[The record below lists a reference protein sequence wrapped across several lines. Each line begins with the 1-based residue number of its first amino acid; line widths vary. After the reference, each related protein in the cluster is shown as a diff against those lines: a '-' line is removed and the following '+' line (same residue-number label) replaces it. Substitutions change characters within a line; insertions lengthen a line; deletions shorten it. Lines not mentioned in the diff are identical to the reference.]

1 MLHNC
6 NIDRVI
12 KRVYVLV
19 AYFFTACKLLKK
31 KHYFC
36 APLIKRN
43 MSTITTSTN
52 FSEKWK
58 VETSQQKL
66 FTGDQVIDAYLT
78 GKREGLQ
85 IAQKVFLDQLKNNL
99 DKSGEKVTDLLHHL
113 NARDIHNNEAF
124 LKINSWNYLTILISV
139 KEEDFF
145 KESFLPV
152 YDFVEELEEDL
163 NTDTCTV
170 NFSFV
175 DYQEEINDYV
185 LHCDGFV
192 LKLNTD

>member
-1 MLHNC
+1 
-6 NIDRVI
+6 
-12 KRVYVLV
+12 
-19 AYFFTACKLLKK
+19 
-31 KHYFC
+31 
-36 APLIKRN
+36 